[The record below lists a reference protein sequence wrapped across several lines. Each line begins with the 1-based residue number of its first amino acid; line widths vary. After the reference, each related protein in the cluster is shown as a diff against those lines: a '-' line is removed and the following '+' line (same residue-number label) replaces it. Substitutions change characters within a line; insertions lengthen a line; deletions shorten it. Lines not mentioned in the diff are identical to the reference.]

1 MAQARHQF
9 QFQPTLLPH
18 PAPPPILQQFARLL
32 ASSQSTSPQPQVMSA
47 AMPQPQGM
55 LQSHPMHDIQQ
66 QAYPYQDEFWADHLE
81 YDVTPVG
88 YQAEP
93 TGTFS
98 YYPSYFQ

>member
-1 MAQARHQF
+1 MGACAPMPQPMAQLIPTPYSAA
-9 QFQPTLLPH
+9 QPMY
-18 PAPPPILQQFARLL
+18 
-32 ASSQSTSPQPQVMSA
+32 PQPMYPPQLQAMSA

-55 LQSHPMHDIQQ
+55 PQSHPMHDNQQ